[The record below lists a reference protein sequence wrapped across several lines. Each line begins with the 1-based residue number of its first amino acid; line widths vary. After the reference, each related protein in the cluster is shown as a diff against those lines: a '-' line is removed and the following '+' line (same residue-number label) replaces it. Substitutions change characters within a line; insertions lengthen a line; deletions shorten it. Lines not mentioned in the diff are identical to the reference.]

1 MKRKIL
7 LIAVLAICLSLVAY
21 GTLAYFTY
29 EDTAHNVI
37 TTGSVGIQLVEKTVS
52 DDTLVDFPEE
62 GLTGIMP
69 GTSASKIVSVKNT
82 GSATAWIRVKV
93 EMTITGADGAA
104 LPTVLENGSEKI
116 PVITFTADESWTLA
130 EDGYYYY
137 SSPVDAGDT
146 TATLFE
152 EVHFA
157 PEMGNEYQNCTANL
171 IISAQ
176 AVQTANNGATVMDAQ
191 GWPAADDGDNSVQQP
206 SEEVTAPADQD

>member
-7 LIAVLAICLSLVAY
+7 LIAVVVICLSLLCY

-37 TTGSVGIQLVEKTVS
+37 TTGGVAIQLIEKTRS
-52 DDTLVDFPEE
+52 GDTLLDFPEE

-69 GTSASKIVSVKNT
+69 GASASKIVSVENT
-82 GSATAWIRVKV
+82 GSADAWIRISVDT
-93 EMTITGADGAA
+93 TIIGANGKA
-104 LPTVLENGSEKI
+104 LPIELKDGTPVLSFTVDAS
-116 PVITFTADESWTLA
+116 AWTLG

-137 SSPVDAGDT
+137 NATVASGEST
-146 TATLFE
+146 ETLFE

-157 PEMGNEYQNCTANL
+157 AQMGNEYQNCTANL

-176 AVQTANNGATVMDAQ
+176 AVQSANNGDAVLEAL
-191 GWPAADDGDNSVQQP
+191 GWSA
-206 SEEVTAPADQD
+206 E